1 MQFGTKLHE
10 YMELVDFTTKDLS
23 FIEDERIK
31 AFISKFINCDLF
43 TNISSGKIYKEF
55 EYFDNLK
62 KISGIIDLM
71 VEYSDHIDI
80 IDYKTSNID
89 DEEYNV
95 QVRTYMDYIV
105 RTFNKPTN
113 GYLYSLRKGIYRK
126 I

>member
-1 MQFGTKLHE
+1 MNFENLDKKYVYVLKL
-10 YMELVDFTTKDLS
+10 
-23 FIEDERIK
+23 
-31 AFISKFINCDLF
+31 ISNKFIRFCSYSRFNKYDYVF
-43 TNISSGKIYKEF
+43 FI
-55 EYFDNLK
+55 K
-62 KISGIIDLM
+62 KINRENDEIVYVDDQHIFSRF
-71 VEYSDHIDI
+71 IDI

-113 GYLYSLRKGIYRK
+113 GYLYSLRKGIYKK